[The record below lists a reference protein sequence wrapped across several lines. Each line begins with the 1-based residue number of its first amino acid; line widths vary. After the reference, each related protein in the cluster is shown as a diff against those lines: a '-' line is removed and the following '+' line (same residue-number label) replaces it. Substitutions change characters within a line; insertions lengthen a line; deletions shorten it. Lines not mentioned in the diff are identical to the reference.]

1 MKAFYSYRA
10 LQIDQIFYS
19 FKEILE
25 IDRHFLRLNS
35 TINLIRFMS
44 YDRYTQYVFIDPIVC
59 LFINIYLYIYVNV
72 YNYC

>member
-10 LQIDQIFYS
+10 LLQIDQIFYS

-25 IDRHFLRLNS
+25 IDRHFLRLIF

-44 YDRYTQYVFIDPIVC
+44 YDRYTQYVFIDPIVVC
-59 LFINIYLYIYVNV
+59 LLISIYVNV